1 MNSRTLFVSLFLG
14 AALACGSAG
23 SAVPAPLVG
32 SWYAGRGGTSAPY
45 DPVSGTFGTPNG
57 SGLVYLFAGDGRYTK
72 AFQSYA
78 SNGGCTSGYTA
89 FEEGA
94 LRLEGSSLVTLPSS
108 GHLRYTDSCAP
119 SLDSDTPTAPEN
131 LVAERFLYAV
141 DGDQLVL
148 QRDDGATSQ
157 FARLH

>member
-1 MNSRTLFVSLFLG
+1 MHFRTLVVSLFLG
-14 AALACGSAG
+14 AALACGGAG
-23 SAVPAPLVG
+23 SSMPAPLVG

-57 SGLVYLFAGDGRYTK
+57 SGLVYLFGGDGRYTK

-89 FEEGA
+89 FEAGTVH
-94 LRLEGSSLVTLPSS
+94 LEGNSLVTTPSS
-108 GHLRYTDSCAP
+108 GHLKYTDSCAP

-131 LVAERFLYAV
+131 LVVERFSYSV

-148 QRDDGATSQ
+148 QRDDGASSQ
-157 FARLH
+157 FARLR